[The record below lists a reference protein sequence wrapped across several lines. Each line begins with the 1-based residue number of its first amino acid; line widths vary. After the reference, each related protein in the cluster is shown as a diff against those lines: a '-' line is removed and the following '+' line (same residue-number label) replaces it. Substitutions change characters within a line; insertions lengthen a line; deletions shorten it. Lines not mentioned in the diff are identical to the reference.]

1 MPLILAIPFYMA
13 IAAYMAAAAMSIAH
27 IRGVGDSILLN
38 AKRAAAAGNTLLL
51 LVFIIRWAQWGRPP
65 FTGMGDSLNLFL
77 ILSTGIILT
86 VQRQDALRPLM
97 CFYFPALAVLAGL
110 TAIIAPKYLVEGP
123 RELNSLLLTIHVGL
137 VFLAF
142 ALFFVASLTSVA
154 YTFKA
159 QHLKRHQTT
168 GFFQKLPSL
177 EQLDTTLFRLIGA
190 GYPVFAIT
198 LVLGLLWAWAQR
210 DSLGAYWFI
219 SPKVVFAVV
228 MVLFYATSFHVRRF
242 GLLRGPKLAYVV
254 FVGFTILLA
263 TYLVLG
269 LMGRFGA
276 YFSGAVS

>member
-1 MPLILAIPFYMA
+1 MPPILAIPFYMA
-13 IAAYMAAAAMSIAH
+13 IAAYMVAAAMSIAH
-27 IRGVGDSILLN
+27 IRGAGDPILIL
-38 AKRAAAAGNTLLL
+38 AKRVAAAGNTLLL
-51 LVFIIRWAQWGRPP
+51 LVFVIRWVQWGRPP

-86 VQRQDALRPLM
+86 VQRRDVLRPLM

-110 TAIIAPKYLVEGP
+110 TGIIAPKYMVEAP
-123 RELNSLLLTIHVGL
+123 RELNGLLLSIHVGL

-190 GYPVFAIT
+190 GYPVFVIT
-198 LVLGLLWAWAQR
+198 LVLGLFWAWAQR
-210 DSLGAYWFI
+210 DSLGAYWFV

-228 MVLFYATSFHVRRF
+228 MVLFYSTSFHVRRL

-254 FVGFTILLA
+254 FIGFTILLA

-269 LMGRFGA
+269 LMNQFGT
-276 YFSGAVS
+276 YFSGVVS